1 MSPDPRNADSPKT
14 GPLNIDPVEQDPSAK
29 DPAADEKVQ
38 LQLAIFEVTPD
49 ARGKSLGEIRQMLLA
64 AFSRRGVKPPPDTW
78 LDSVASAASYGEPY
92 IIDLPAALAA
102 DGAVPAP
109 NEEVRRRLAS
119 RRRLRQQRLPAGIFP
134 SPAEWVATDKEVTD
148 GRPSEAV
155 RAHPGA
161 VTWRLGRTGTALAG
175 AALLIAA
182 AILAIRALGAIRRH
196 RAGAAPSRRRG

>member
-14 GPLNIDPVEQDPSAK
+14 GPLNMDPVEQDPSAK

-64 AFSRRGVKPPPDTW
+64 AFSRRGVEPPPDTW

-102 DGAVPAP
+102 DGEVPAP
-109 NEEVRRRLAS
+109 NEEVRRGLAS

-134 SPAEWVATDKEVTD
+134 SPAEWEVTDKEVA
-148 GRPSEAV
+148 GGAPSQAV
-155 RAHPGA
+155 RGHPRA
-161 VTWRLGRTGTALAG
+161 LTWRIGGAGTALAG

-182 AILAIRALGAIRRH
+182 AVLAVRAVSAVRRH
-196 RAGAAPSRRRG
+196 RAGAPSRRRG